1 MKRLVAVAVVLAAGV
16 ALWALRPAEPVAAEP
31 PAPRAVPLYDF
42 EFDATT
48 TAPQGLGPTASMLSG
63 RTRLTGQ
70 FSLETSG
77 STRELRLVRL
87 DEIELKVG
95 EQAKTGAAVLRAAL
109 EGHRARWQV
118 GEGDV
123 LQGVTVDVGAPPLF
137 ENLVLTVIGE
147 LQLERRS
154 EAAWSTTER
163 TARGVAEVDYS
174 RDGTR
179 VTKTRRT
186 YSELTG
192 LGASTRLDS
201 LAAKAMFELDD
212 EGVLR
217 SAEVTEKLSA
227 SGADAQTATSEVRFT
242 VHRGDTTA
250 VAEPVASFTGT
261 SRLPGQAVQPTDAAR
276 QHLTQ
281 RINGLTATELTEG
294 ISRLAALGDSPDR
307 LQFAIRATGL
317 LRAQPELATPLGERA
332 ALTKDSAERG
342 FVLDL
347 LAGAGTPEAQAAMR
361 TAVVSPLAL
370 ADRERVTQFA
380 RLALVEHPTPETVA
394 FVEDAWQRAEGK
406 DRRDRALVVGA
417 IAAAVQRDGELAR
430 AEALGQ
436 QLAEA
441 LASAKEER
449 DTLALLRAL
458 GNSGLDSQV
467 NRVVR
472 ETSNPSVTVR
482 SVAAFALRKM
492 QAPEARRTLVSLTED
507 PAIEVQRSAFHGL
520 GKLSVAEAE
529 ELSARS
535 PRISA
540 TNELISALAP
550 FAARRPV
557 RDAFIA
563 MAKRPGLEPQA
574 RERLRTLV
582 EEAR

>member
-1 MKRLVAVAVVLAAGV
+1 MCFIVVFFVVASGFAYWAFRPSEPVAVA
-16 ALWALRPAEPVAAEP
+16 PA
-31 PAPRAVPLYDF
+31 APRGVPLYDF

-63 RTRLTGQ
+63 RTRLKGQ

-95 EQAKTGAAVLRAAL
+95 EKTKTEAAVLRAAL
-109 EGHRARWQV
+109 EGHRARWQFSD
-118 GEGDV
+118 GDR

-137 ENLVLTVIGE
+137 ENLALTLTGE

-154 EAAWSTTER
+154 EATWSTTER
-163 TARGVAEVDYS
+163 TGRGVADVDYS
-174 RDGTR
+174 RDGKR

-192 LGASTRLDS
+192 LGAATRLDS
-201 LAAKAMFELDD
+201 LASKATFELDD
-212 EGVLR
+212 EDVGGRAGVTG
-217 SAEVTEKLSA
+217 SVGAGGAER
-227 SGADAQTATSEVRFT
+227 QTATRGGGLP
-242 VHRGDTTA
+242 VHRRDTTA
-250 VAEPVASFTGT
+250 IAEPVAGFTET
-261 SRLPGQAVQPTDAAR
+261 SRLPGQPVQPTDAAQ
-276 QHLTQ
+276 QHLAQ
-281 RINGLTATELTEG
+281 RINGLTATELTDG
-294 ISRLAALGDSPDR
+294 ILRLAALGDSPDR

-317 LRAQPELATPLGERA
+317 LRAQPELAVPLGERA
-332 ALTKDSAERG
+332 ALAKDSAQRG

-361 TAVVSPLAL
+361 ATVVSPLAL

-406 DRRDRALVVGA
+406 DKRDRALVVGA
-417 IAAAVQRDGELAR
+417 VAAAMKTDGELAR

-436 QLAEA
+436 QLAAA

-449 DTLALLRAL
+449 DTLALVRAL
-458 GNSGLDSQV
+458 GNAGLDSQARHV
-467 NRVVR
+467 IR
-472 ETSNPSVTVR
+472 ETTSPSVTVR
-482 SVAAFALRKM
+482 SVAAFALRKIEA
-492 QAPEARRTLVSLTED
+492 QEARRTLLSLTED

-535 PRISA
+535 ARISA
-540 TNELISALAP
+540 TTELISALAP
-550 FAARRPV
+550 FASRLPV
-557 RDAFIA
+557 RDAFTEL
-563 MAKRPGLEPQA
+563 AKRPGLEPQA
-574 RERLRTLV
+574 RERIRTML